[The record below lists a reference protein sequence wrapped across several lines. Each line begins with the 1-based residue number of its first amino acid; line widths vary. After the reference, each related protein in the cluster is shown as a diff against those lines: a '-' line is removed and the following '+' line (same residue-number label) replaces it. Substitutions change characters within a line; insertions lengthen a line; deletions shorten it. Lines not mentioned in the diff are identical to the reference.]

1 MSQVNYGLKLGK
13 GDYVLTKIG
22 VLYEDQLSGYL
33 SMKQSGKLEKDDEQ
47 LKLYNLSN
55 NMSTTELI
63 VLSVLTFACESIT
76 GSLRNKSF
84 ECSDRVTACCFSDG
98 LFTPRSF
105 YRSMLGLSLKV
116 NDRGFRLI
124 ENIPMINEF
133 EYENVDD
140 DQCRS
145 YLRYKIDDSKKAK
158 EIYRRGKNSVYEKTV
173 KEALKKAGFELQ
185 IKDGYLT
192 LFLDVGSNLISSTR
206 MAGRKPCRSGVKFS
220 EVIYMQQTLKVK
232 DIIEKL
238 GMSKSSYTRHN
249 RKMKNSY
256 YYKQLDQSRLNDEE
270 YLQSVDGNSDF

>member
-105 YRSMLGLSLKV
+105 YRSMLGLSLRV

-124 ENIPMINEF
+124 EKEGNKIRLFTQKFKSPVTIVKLDIINRKLISDPLLKFLYRPSFILALSFILHLSNYNYKNQSCYYVSEKELCKLPQGIGMAKRSIQNACTLLMELGLMRGDSFKNLFISEDFSNEF
-133 EYENVDD
+133 KKISKHTAKVNMMLLEKRKEMQDK
-140 DQCRS
+140 S
-145 YLRYKIDDSKKAK
+145 FKLELFRY
-158 EIYRRGKNSVYEKTV
+158 
-173 KEALKKAGFELQ
+173 
-185 IKDGYLT
+185 
-192 LFLDVGSNLISSTR
+192 
-206 MAGRKPCRSGVKFS
+206 
-220 EVIYMQQTLKVK
+220 
-232 DIIEKL
+232 
-238 GMSKSSYTRHN
+238 
-249 RKMKNSY
+249 
-256 YYKQLDQSRLNDEE
+256 
-270 YLQSVDGNSDF
+270 